1 MQADPAFGDGGGPA
15 PLRNASPG
23 DLAATSDIVS
33 HGPQARRTASSG
45 VLVGAALLA
54 LDAACVAGALASAA
68 RLWRVVSPEV
78 PAARDL
84 TMSALWGVNPWMPPA
99 ALALAA
105 WLILLARAGLYAPAK
120 MVDSVQI
127 ARAVT
132 KSALILAGL
141 LLAWNFVFAERLV
154 SRALVGGFV
163 GLGWGALLTG
173 RLLAFR
179 AILRLPRPPS
189 ADRAVI
195 VGTTTDA
202 AALAARIRR
211 DARHV
216 CTIVGH
222 LRTSTSGSEPE
233 AIAHDEILGTL
244 DALRALTNRHD
255 LRTVVLATGA
265 LSRGDSL
272 RLAVEAERLGLRV
285 LQAPYGW
292 GVVSPRIGV
301 ARVGGVDLVDLGG
314 VRYGSWAERAKRV
327 FDVVAVLTGGVFLV
341 PLLLALAVAV
351 RGQDGG
357 PALYTCRRIGRGG
370 RAFDFYKFRSMVV
383 DADAHRDALA
393 AQNEADGRL
402 FKLRAD
408 PRVTHLG
415 AWLRRT
421 SLDELPQL
429 WNVLRG
435 DMHLVGPRPLPERDL
450 DGIEDDAEMRYWF
463 ELRHRVNPG
472 ITGLWQVSGRSD
484 TGFAEMVRH
493 DLRYIED
500 WSFWLDLQVL
510 AKTVPAV
517 LRGRGA
523 R

>member
-1 MQADPAFGDGGGPA
+1 MNDHP
-15 PLRNASPG
+15 
-23 DLAATSDIVS
+23 
-33 HGPQARRTASSG
+33 HGPVASSSG
-45 VLVGAALLA
+45 LVAALLLVA
-54 LDAACVAGALASAA
+54 LDAACVAGALAGAA
-68 RLWRVVSPEV
+68 RLWRVVSPDV

-84 TMSALWGVNPWMPPA
+84 AVGALWGLNPWMPPA
-99 ALALAA
+99 GLALLA
-105 WLILLARAGLYAPAK
+105 WLLLLARAGLYAPAR

-132 KSALILAGL
+132 KSALVLAGL

-163 GLGWGALLTG
+163 GIGWAALVTG

-195 VGTTTDA
+195 VGTSADA

-222 LRTSTSGSEPE
+222 VRTSASGNEPDTVGDD
-233 AIAHDEILGTL
+233 AILGTL
-244 DALRALTNRHD
+244 DALRALTNRHE

-265 LSRGDSL
+265 LSRGDAL

-314 VRYGSWAERAKRV
+314 VRYGSWAERTKRA
-327 FDVVAVLTGGVFLV
+327 FDLVAVGIGGALIL
-341 PLLLALAVAV
+341 PLLLTLAVAV
-351 RGQDGG
+351 RSQDGG
-357 PALYTCRRIGRGG
+357 PALYASRRIGRGG

-383 DADAHRDALA
+383 DADAQRDALA
-393 AQNEADGRL
+393 GQNEADGRL

-408 PRVTHLG
+408 PRVTRLG

-450 DGIEDDAEMRYWF
+450 DGIEDDPEMRYWF

-484 TGFAEMVRH
+484 TSFAEMVRH

-500 WSFWLDLQVL
+500 WSFWLDLKVL
-510 AKTVPAV
+510 AKTLPAV
-517 LRGRGA
+517 VRGRGA

>member
-1 MQADPAFGDGGGPA
+1 MHESPHDAPTGGGGW
-15 PLRNASPG
+15 LV
-23 DLAATSDIVS
+23 AA
-33 HGPQARRTASSG
+33 G
-45 VLVGAALLA
+45 LLA
-54 LDAACVAGALASAA
+54 LDAACITGALYGAA
-68 RLWRVVSPEV
+68 RLWRVVSPGV
-78 PAARDL
+78 PAAQDL
-84 TMSALWGVNPWMPPA
+84 AVGALWTVNPWMPPA
-99 ALALAA
+99 ALALLA
-105 WLILLARAGLYAPAK
+105 WGALLARAGLYAPAR

-132 KSALILAGL
+132 KSALVLAGL

-163 GLGWGALLTG
+163 GLGWSALLAG

-195 VGTTTDA
+195 VGTSADA

-216 CTIVGH
+216 CAIVGH
-222 LRTSTSGSEPE
+222 VRTSASGSEPD
-233 AIAHDEILGTL
+233 AVGSDEILGGL
-244 DALRALTNRHD
+244 DGLRALTNRHD

-265 LSRGDSL
+265 LSRADALG
-272 RLAVEAERLGLRV
+272 LAVDAERLGLRV

-292 GVVSPRIGV
+292 GVVSPRSGV

-314 VRYGSWAERAKRV
+314 VRYGSWAERTKRV
-327 FDVVAVLTGGVFLV
+327 FDVLAVVVGGAFLL
-341 PLLLALAVAV
+341 PLLAGLALAV
-351 RGQDGG
+351 RSQDGG
-357 PALYTCRRIGRGG
+357 PALYASRRIGRGG

-383 DADAHRDALA
+383 DADAQRDALSD
-393 AQNEADGRL
+393 QNEADGRL

-408 PRVTHLG
+408 PRVTRLG

-450 DGIEDDAEMRYWF
+450 DGIEDDPEMRYWF

-484 TGFAEMVRH
+484 TSFAEMVRH

-500 WSFWLDLQVL
+500 WSFWLDLKVL